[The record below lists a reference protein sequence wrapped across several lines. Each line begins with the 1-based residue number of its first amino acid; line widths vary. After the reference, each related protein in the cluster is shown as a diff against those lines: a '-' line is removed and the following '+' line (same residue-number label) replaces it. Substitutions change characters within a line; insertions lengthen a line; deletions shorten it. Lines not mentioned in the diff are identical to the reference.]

1 MIITYLGGESFKVS
15 FGDTTLAFN
24 PIAKESKL
32 KSTRYGADIALITLE
47 HPDMSGADQA
57 SHSDREPLVI
67 RNPGEYEVRDVLI
80 KGFPTVSTYGGV
92 ERINTVYLVT
102 LEKMLILFLG
112 ALGTREL
119 PKELKETLDN
129 IDILFVP
136 IGGDG
141 VLTPEEAHK
150 LAVSIE
156 PKVVIPMHYGDIG
169 DKDALKA
176 FLKADGSTDSS
187 KPLDKLTV
195 KARDL
200 EGKQNEIIVLAHE

>member
-1 MIITYLGGESFKVS
+1 MIITHLGGESFKVS

-24 PIAKESKL
+24 PISKESKL

-47 HPDMSGADQA
+47 DNDCNGADQA

-80 KGFPTVSTYGGV
+80 KGFPTVSMYGGV

-141 VLTPEEAHK
+141 VLTPEDAHK

-169 DKDALKA
+169 GKDALKA
-176 FLKADGSTDSS
+176 FLKADGTTESIR
-187 KPLDKLTV
+187 PLDKFTV

-200 EGKQNEIIVLAHE
+200 EGKQNEIVVLAHE